1 MRILT
6 SHISKKKSF
15 VVIDLDFEKY
25 ENVEPVTYQYQ
36 DISKYPSSY
45 LDYTIITKRG
55 TFYQDLDNTLNK
67 FTSPI
72 IMNREL
78 IDIYLEET
86 TKKIT
91 IRYTVG
97 SNEKTLTSDELL
109 DFKTKFI
116 SFIKDEGL
124 EIIEN

>member
-1 MRILT
+1 M
-6 SHISKKKSF
+6 
-15 VVIDLDFEKY
+15 
-25 ENVEPVTYQYQ
+25 N
-36 DISKYPSSY
+36 
-45 LDYTIITKRG
+45 
-55 TFYQDLDNTLNK
+55 NTLNK